1 MSQLLFCISS
11 VACCPLADI
20 ENEDSEG
27 KRKREAQRLMVCKE
41 IISTEKSYVYN
52 LTDMIQRFIRPLNA
66 NARSTRCCN
75 DPLSLCLCSWLA
87 LLAPLCW
94 LFLC

>member
-1 MSQLLFCISS
+1 MR
-11 VACCPLADI
+11 VASADI

-66 NARSTRCCN
+66 NARCVRCC
-75 DPLSLCLCSWLA
+75 LLQSCSCLAFFVECSGLGSASL
-87 LLAPLCW
+87 
-94 LFLC
+94 